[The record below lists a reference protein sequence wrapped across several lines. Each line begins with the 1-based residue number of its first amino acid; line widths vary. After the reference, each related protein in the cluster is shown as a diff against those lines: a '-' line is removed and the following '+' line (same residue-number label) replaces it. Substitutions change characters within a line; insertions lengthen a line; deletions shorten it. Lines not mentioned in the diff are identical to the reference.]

1 MDKTKLIQ
9 DLSECL
15 EDSLED
21 ADLWYSECDTD
32 VIYAN
37 ASNAH
42 QNIKTRSRKTLKE
55 VDTMMQEEYRG
66 QMKNTIDNT

>member
-42 QNIKTRSRKTLKE
+42 QNIKTRSKKN
-55 VDTMMQEEYRG
+55 TMMQEEYRG